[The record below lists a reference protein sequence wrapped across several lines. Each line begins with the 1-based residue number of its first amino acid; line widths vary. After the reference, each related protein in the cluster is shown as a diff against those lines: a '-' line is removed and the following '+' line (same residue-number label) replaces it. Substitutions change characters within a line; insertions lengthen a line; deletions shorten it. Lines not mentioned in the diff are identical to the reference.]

1 MGRTAPKV
9 VEVEELEKEIEEGEV
24 DLEVMLA
31 VFPPLKLKEDTIR
44 EGPEALGA
52 DEAAAVEQVSVRVEG
67 LAGLLKGSAAVSAV
81 ARRVPGGLGG
91 GHRGAWQPPA
101 PHLHVVRGGWGG
113 GRGGGG
119 GGSVALL

>member
-1 MGRTAPKV
+1 M
-9 VEVEELEKEIEEGEV
+9 EELEIGEEEE

-31 VFPPLKLKEDTIR
+31 VFPALKLKEDSIR

-67 LAGLLKGSAAVSAV
+67 LAGLFKGLAAVSAG

-91 GHRGAWQPPA
+91 GHKGARQPPA
-101 PHLHVVRGGWGG
+101 PHLHVVG
-113 GRGGGG
+113 
-119 GGSVALL
+119 